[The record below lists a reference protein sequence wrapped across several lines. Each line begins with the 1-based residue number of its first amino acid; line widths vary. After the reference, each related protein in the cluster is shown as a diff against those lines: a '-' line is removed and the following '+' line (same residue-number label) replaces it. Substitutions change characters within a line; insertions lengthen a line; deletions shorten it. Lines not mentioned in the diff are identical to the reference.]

1 MTIRQNQDGSAS
13 IEAYSLGEF
22 TKEVVELCQS
32 GYRLNL
38 DLNEG
43 NPISFGVFMTITM
56 YPTETKEVTH
66 ILTVNGV
73 QVGKIS
79 NLQVEPLKDV
89 IEAVKNEGVQD
100 DVAFNNSEQSPKE
113 SKTDKIDGR
122 RKKS

>member
-38 DLNEG
+38 DINEG
-43 NPISFGVFMTITM
+43 NPHSFGVFMNITM
-56 YPTETKEVTH
+56 YPTETKVFTH
-66 ILTVNGV
+66 SLIVNGV
-73 QVGKIS
+73 QVGEIS
-79 NLQVEPLKDV
+79 NLQVEPLKEV
-89 IEAVKNEGVQD
+89 IESVKNEDTQD
-100 DVAFNNSEQSPKE
+100 TTLLNNSEQSPKE
-113 SKTDKIDGR
+113 NKTEKIDGR

>member
-1 MTIRQNQDGSAS
+1 MTIRQNQGGSAS

-38 DLNEG
+38 DINEG
-43 NPISFGVFMTITM
+43 NPVSFGVFMTITM
-56 YPTETKEVTH
+56 YPTETKVFTH
-66 ILTVNGV
+66 SLIVNGV
-73 QVGKIS
+73 QVGEIS
-79 NLQVEPLKDV
+79 NLQVEPLKEV

-100 DVAFNNSEQSPKE
+100 DVTFNNSEQSPKE
-113 SKTDKIDGR
+113 NKTEKIDGR

>member
-1 MTIRQNQDGSAS
+1 M
-13 IEAYSLGEF
+13 
-22 TKEVVELCQS
+22 CQG

-43 NPISFGVFMTITM
+43 NPVSFGVFMTITM

-79 NLQVEPLKDV
+79 NLQVEPLKEV
-89 IEAVKNEGVQD
+89 IEAVKNEGVQE

>member
-22 TKEVVELCQS
+22 TKEVVELCQG

-38 DLNEG
+38 DINEG
-43 NPISFGVFMTITM
+43 NPVSFGVFMTITM

-66 ILTVNGV
+66 SLTVNGV

-79 NLQVEPLKDV
+79 NLQVEPLKKA
-89 IEAVKNEGVQD
+89 IESVKNEGVQD
-100 DVAFNNSEQSPKE
+100 TTLVNNSEQSLKE
-113 SKTDKIDGR
+113 NKIEKIDGR

>member
-32 GYRLNL
+32 GYWLKL
-38 DLNEG
+38 DINEG
-43 NPISFGVFMTITM
+43 NPVSFGVFMTITM

-79 NLQVEPLKDV
+79 NLQVEPLKEV
-89 IEAVKNEGVQD
+89 IEAVKNEGVQE

>member
-43 NPISFGVFMTITM
+43 NPVSFGVFMTITM
-56 YPTETKEVTH
+56 YPTEMKEVTH

-79 NLQVEPLKDV
+79 NLQVEPLKEV